1 MTKVIIEGFNV
12 MDIVRNID
20 QQAKKSQA
28 GLLGTIEQLIT
39 DDDLYSVVR
48 KAVLDYTNE
57 FARSVVKSILGDVDY

>member
-12 MDIVRNID
+12 IDVVRSID

-28 GLLGTIEQLIT
+28 GLLGNLEQLIT
-39 DDDLYSVVR
+39 DDDLYPLVR
-48 KAVLDYTNE
+48 KLVLDYTNE